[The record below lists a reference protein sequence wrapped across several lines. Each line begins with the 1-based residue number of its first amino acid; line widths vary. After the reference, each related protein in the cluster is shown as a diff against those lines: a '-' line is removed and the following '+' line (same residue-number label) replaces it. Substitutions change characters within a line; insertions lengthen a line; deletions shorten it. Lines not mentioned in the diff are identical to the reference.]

1 MARFCAQTRAA
12 ARGTRLMT
20 LIFRQLLAHRHLIRF
35 SIAALKIG
43 RNTFKY
49 LFADDRLAPLV
60 KIRER
65 KLARRRPEQNHFL
78 DGFGQRLKGCFQI
91 KIEMRDQALQHL
103 KIKALRRSQPLIA
116 PAASESEGCATIRFG
131 SNTVFWPRPSHSGH
145 APSGLLNAKKRGSS
159 SCSEYAQKGHAK
171 FELNACVRT
180 LSISIAS
187 ARPPARRNAVS
198 NDSARRCCRSGRTV
212 RRSTITSIVC

>member
-20 LIFRQLLAHRHLIRF
+20 LIFRQLLAHRHRIRF

-103 KIKALRRSQPLIA
+103 KIKGVAPVPAFDRARCERKRRMRNNPFRVKHRLLA
-116 PAASESEGCATIRFG
+116 
-131 SNTVFWPRPSHSGH
+131 RPSHSGH
-145 APSGLLNAKKRGSS
+145 APSGLLNEKKRGSS